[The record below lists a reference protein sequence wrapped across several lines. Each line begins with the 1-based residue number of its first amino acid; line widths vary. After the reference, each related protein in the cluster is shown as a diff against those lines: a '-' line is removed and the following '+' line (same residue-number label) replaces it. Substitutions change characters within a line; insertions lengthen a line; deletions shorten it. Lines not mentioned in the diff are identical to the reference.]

1 MAAQPSIPDL
11 VAAGAARVPA
21 STVVRGG
28 RLVNVVSAEVY
39 PADVAVYGNTVVA
52 IGDVSA
58 HIGDDTRIV
67 EAEGRHLVPGL
78 FDGHQHLECSK
89 LSITSAAKM
98 LVPLGTLNV
107 VSGLDQILVVA
118 GLGRGRSIPAGV
130 PAHPAAGPVGAP
142 CKTPYT
148 LPTSTVGHY
157 FGPDDHRRLSGGPS
171 AWACGRPCASS
182 SPPATPTCSRP
193 WRSPART
200 ACPCSAAAADGH
212 RRRLTSYA
220 CAGIR
225 LDHES
230 YDSHECLEKLRNGMD
245 VVIRESSFAPL
256 PGGEHPSRAG
266 ARTRCE
272 PAGELCTD
280 DVVASDVLDRGHI
293 DNMVR
298 MAVDAG
304 VERRCRPSR
313 WPPSTVPRPTGSTT

>member
-1 MAAQPSIPDL
+1 MATQPSIPDL

-118 GLGRGRSIPAGV
+118 GLGRGPGLPARV
-130 PAHPAAGPVGAP
+130 PAHPIEGPVGRAVQDALHP
-142 CKTPYT
+142 AHLHGRP
-148 LPTSTVGHY
+148 LLRPRRPSGSPALAGVRGRVGDR
-157 FGPDDHRRLSGGPS
+157 PRVRRHRRP
-171 AWACGRPCASS
+171 
-182 SPPATPTCSRP
+182 
-193 WRSPART
+193 
-200 ACPCSAAAADGH
+200 
-212 RRRLTSYA
+212 RRA
-220 CAGIR
+220 
-225 LDHES
+225 
-230 YDSHECLEKLRNGMD
+230 
-245 VVIRESSFAPL
+245 
-256 PGGEHPSRAG
+256 
-266 ARTRCE
+266 
-272 PAGELCTD
+272 
-280 DVVASDVLDRGHI
+280 
-293 DNMVR
+293 
-298 MAVDAG
+298 
-304 VERRCRPSR
+304 
-313 WPPSTVPRPTGSTT
+313 